1 MPITTKKVITTSMLK
16 VGNNLSCVITIS
28 GRICHDF
35 HSVSDFHYKPSFITS
50 TSNERNE
57 RTDIINLLDSSKA
70 PTHYKTLVKIFQV
83 CIKSIGFS
91 LKLKTISCLKI
102 EFLIIGRKRALPSFM
117 ENKADSL

>member
-16 VGNNLSCVITIS
+16 VENNLSCVITLS
-28 GRICHDF
+28 GGICHDF
-35 HSVSDFHYKPSFITS
+35 HSVSDFHYKRSFTTS
-50 TSNERNE
+50 TSNEKNE
-57 RTDIINLLDSSKA
+57 ITDIINLLDSSKA

-83 CIKSIGFS
+83 CSKSIAFS
-91 LKLKTISCLKI
+91 LKLKTIPCLKI